1 MKEAIASPFLE
12 EVRDVEKEV
21 VMDRML
27 SFPFEFDSG
36 NYDMQLL
43 HLRRLIYEETVDF
56 S

>member
-1 MKEAIASPFLE
+1 M
-12 EVRDVEKEV
+12 EKEQ

-27 SFPFEFDSG
+27 SFPFELDSG
-36 NYDMQLL
+36 NYEAQLL

>member
-12 EVRDVEKEV
+12 EVRDVV

-36 NYDMQLL
+36 NYEMQLL